1 MKMKL
6 SILRSSKSFS
16 LLNFEKV
23 SNIFFNCKNYL
34 LLTLWFASSNY
45 AVSHFFNSRFFWMFA
60 VKKNKPFQ
68 LNSTSIYA
76 ALFSISS
83 INSIYDEIKKKK
95 EKKIWLENF
104 THVRSLR
111 NRYFGWFFDTSC
123 TLNLPR
129 VPGNPFEELREEHPL
144 RIDCHC
150 GCCIRNTWLLH
161 LKSDEKN
168 MK

>member
-95 EKKIWLENF
+95 RKENLAWEFYSRPF
-104 THVRSLR
+104 TSKSILWVIFRHIVYFEPSACSWQSFWRASGGTSIAHRLSL
-111 NRYFGWFFDTSC
+111 
-123 TLNLPR
+123 
-129 VPGNPFEELREEHPL
+129 
-144 RIDCHC
+144 
-150 GCCIRNTWLLH
+150 WLLH
-161 LKSDEKN
+161 S
-168 MK
+168 